1 MNRPCKRTNVS
12 LARPYEEEKTSLMRE
27 EKKNIYNFSQIVFC
41 FFLMDK
47 IGKGIDQSIYQKKNE
62 GH

>member
-1 MNRPCKRTNVS
+1 
-12 LARPYEEEKTSLMRE
+12 MRE

-62 GH
+62 GHWTSDESQLINCRQS